1 MTVIHTN
8 YAPIRI
14 IIADDHELLRDAYR
28 NVIRKEAGMELV
40 ADAVN
45 GEQLVQLVGRHLPDI
60 VITDIMMPVKSG
72 VEATRIITRDYPQ
85 VSVIA
90 FSFFHHDHFIID
102 MLQAGVKG
110 YLSKSATKKEIVEA
124 IITVHHNQSY
134 FCNLTSTRVN
144 KLIAQKN
151 ITPNYLTAREIFSD
165 NEREVI
171 TLICKEYS
179 NKDISAAL
187 SLSVRT
193 IEGYRERI
201 LEKTNSKNVA
211 GIILYA
217 VRNNLYIPG
226 DDD

>member
-1 MTVIHTN
+1 MQTN

-14 IIADDHELLRDAYR
+14 IIADDHELLRDAYKDLVR
-28 NVIRKEAGMELV
+28 NQPDLDLIAE
-40 ADAVN
+40 AVN
-45 GEQLVQLVGRHLPDI
+45 GEQLVRLVARHLPDI
-60 VITDIMMPVKSG
+60 VLTDIMMPVKSG

-90 FSFFHHDHFIID
+90 FSFFHQDHFIID

-110 YLSKSATKKEIVEA
+110 YLSKSASKREILEA
-124 IITVHHNQSY
+124 IKTVHRNQSY
-134 FCNLTSTRVN
+134 FCNLTSIRVN

-151 ITPNYLTAREIFSD
+151 ITPNYLTTKEIFSD
-165 NEREVI
+165 KEREVI
-171 TLICKEYS
+171 NLICREYS
-179 NKDISAAL
+179 NKDISVAL

-217 VRNNLYIPG
+217 IRNNLYIPG
-226 DDD
+226 DED